1 MVNRNGNQRTVVA
14 LVSGGTC
21 WNSDTWEFSLL
32 ENLKEM
38 PRPNMK
44 LACLWALE
52 KIVKQGLLT
61 FIHKGHALSVVGLLE
76 GEMAVA
82 RQ

>member
-1 MVNRNGNQRTVVA
+1 MA

-21 WNSDTWEFSLL
+21 WNSDTGEFSLL

-61 FIHKGHALSVVGLLE
+61 FIHKRHALSVVGLLE